1 MRFVQLVWIFVG
13 AYLGPV
19 VMLFLVSLLP
29 EGWLRSRD
37 ALEIPFCLVNDFGGV
52 CVMTGGEGVMS
63 PLPEVSSGEVKP

>member
-13 AYLGPV
+13 AYLRPV

-37 ALEIPFCLVNDFGGV
+37 ALEIPFCLVNGLGGV
-52 CVMTGGEGVMS
+52 CVMTGGERVMS
-63 PLPEVSSGEVKP
+63 SLSEVASGEVKP